1 MGSDAG
7 EAYLQEDSFK
17 INKHISVIMGVFVS
31 FLIGCTANVSTG
43 GKAHHTQDGY
53 RNIHLPQEGRF
64 WDFLKWRWS
73 RLFKELP
80 DESVYHFSM
89 AENDPM
95 YLASNRSRN
104 TLTWIGHATLLVQL
118 EGKNILTDPVFSLRA
133 SPVQWAGPKRLVPPG
148 IALKDLPPID
158 IVVISHSHYDA
169 LDKETILRLLQH
181 KRGEEIL
188 FLVPLGLKSWFA
200 RLGARRVI
208 ELDWW
213 DEHDA
218 SGLKLVAVPVQ
229 HWSKRS
235 VFSRNDT
242 LWAGWVIMGEQYRI
256 FFAGDS
262 GYAPHFKMIGDRL
275 GPFDLA
281 AIPIGA
287 YEPRWFMRNHHMN
300 PEEAI
305 QVHLDLRSRRSLGI
319 HWGTFILTDEPP
331 DEPPVRLTKGLQSR
345 GISLNDFIV
354 LRHGE
359 TIFLK

>member
-1 MGSDAG
+1 
-7 EAYLQEDSFK
+7 
-17 INKHISVIMGVFVS
+17 
-31 FLIGCTANVSTG
+31 
-43 GKAHHTQDGY
+43 
-53 RNIHLPQEGRF
+53 
-64 WDFLKWRWS
+64 
-73 RLFKELP
+73 
-80 DESVYHFSM
+80 
-89 AENDPM
+89 
-95 YLASNRSRN
+95 
-104 TLTWIGHATLLVQL
+104 
-118 EGKNILTDPVFSLRA
+118 
-133 SPVQWAGPKRLVPPG
+133 
-148 IALKDLPPID
+148 
-158 IVVISHSHYDA
+158 
-169 LDKETILRLLQH
+169 
-181 KRGEEIL
+181 
-188 FLVPLGLKSWFA
+188 
-200 RLGARRVI
+200 
-208 ELDWW
+208 
-213 DEHDA
+213 
-218 SGLKLVAVPVQ
+218 
-229 HWSKRS
+229 
-235 VFSRNDT
+235 
-242 LWAGWVIMGEQYRI
+242 MGEQYRI